1 MAHTADTTHIAPI
14 RLGVH
19 SHLLRVLGMIL
30 VCGWIDYLSGYE
42 LTVALIYAVPIVYAR
57 QADSLAGLLT
67 ALLCAITWAMAD
79 VASGHV
85 RSSLWLLGVDLVHRL
100 AFFSLVS
107 VAASHALPFF
117 GRSDP
122 VHLRHCTQCP
132 KIEVQRGDWAQPSA
146 IQTHHVHQ
154 TRPSVCPDCARHAY
168 ARAGYRH

>member
-1 MAHTADTTHIAPI
+1 MAHTADTTHIAPL
-14 RLGVH
+14 RLGVQ
-19 SHLLRVLGMIL
+19 SQLLLVLGMVA

-42 LTVALIYAVPIVYAR
+42 LTVTLIYAVPIVYAR

-67 ALLCAITWAMAD
+67 ALLCAITWALAD

-85 RSSLWLLGVDLVHRL
+85 RSSLWLLGVDTLHRL
-100 AFFSLVS
+100 AYFSLVS

-117 GRSDP
+117 GRDDAS
-122 VHLRHCTQCP
+122 HLRRCTQCP
-132 KIEVQRGDWAQPSA
+132 KIEVRRGDWALPSTLQVRHA
-146 IQTHHVHQ
+146 PP